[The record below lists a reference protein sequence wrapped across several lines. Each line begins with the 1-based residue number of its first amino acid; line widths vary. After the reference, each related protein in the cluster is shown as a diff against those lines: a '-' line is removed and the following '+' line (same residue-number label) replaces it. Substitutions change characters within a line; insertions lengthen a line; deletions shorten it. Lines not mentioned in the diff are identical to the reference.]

1 MSETRED
8 ARSWPR
14 LHRLGEDRLVVE
26 FAPALSEPANRAA
39 LAFCAEVEA
48 QGWDGLQESAVTP
61 KSAVLRFDPERMPH
75 AALEARVAELLAM
88 RDWAAAPLPAGRTL
102 WRIPAAFGGEHG
114 PGLGEVADL
123 AQASEAALIDE
134 LAATRLRVLTIGFAP
149 GQPYLGPLPARWD
162 IPRQT
167 ALTPRVA
174 PGAVTAAVAQIVLFT
189 VPSRTGWRQIGQSA
203 FAGFRP
209 GADPAFPLAVGD
221 EVVFAPV
228 RPAELVRWQDRAAA
242 GDLAADREALA

>member
-1 MSETRED
+1 MPETPE
-8 ARSWPR
+8 ATRSWPR

-39 LAFCAEVEA
+39 LAFRAAVDA
-48 QGWDGLQESAVTP
+48 QGWHGMAETAVTP
-61 KSAVLRFDPERMPH
+61 KSALLRFDPDRLPH
-75 AALEARVAELLAM
+75 AELEARLADLLAA
-88 RDWAAAPLPAGRTL
+88 RDWAAAALPAGRTL
-102 WRIPAAFGGEHG
+102 WRIPAAFGGENG
-114 PGLGEVADL
+114 PALGEVADL
-123 AQASEAALIDE
+123 AQATEAALIEE

-149 GQPYLGPLPARWD
+149 GQPYLGPLPPRWD

-209 GADPAFPLAVGD
+209 GAEPAFPLSVGD
-221 EVVFAPV
+221 EVAFAPV
-228 RPAELVRWQDRAAA
+228 RPAELARWQDRAAA
-242 GDLAADREALA
+242 GDLAAEREPLP